1 MATVELDFAPL
12 PGHVRTAR
20 LIAVAVARR
29 AGIGAGILDEVRL
42 SVGEACARAVGLH
55 QQHGLD
61 APVQVRLSDDHGRLE
76 VTVIDAGPPGAEL
89 PPDDEGPADL
99 LTTGT
104 IRLPDTATDA
114 SPEVL
119 PSGYN
124 LAVIAGLVEDLDVE
138 PGEDGSGGTRVTM
151 RWPTGADGSLP
162 AAGAPAPP
170 TPPGPAG

>member
-29 AGIGAGILDEVRL
+29 AG
-42 SVGEACARAVGLH
+42 
-55 QQHGLD
+55 
-61 APVQVRLSDDHGRLE
+61 
-76 VTVIDAGPPGAEL
+76 IDAGPPGAEL

-124 LAVIAGLVEDLDVE
+124 LAVIAGLVEDVDVE
-138 PGEDGSGGTRVTM
+138 AGDESSPGTRVTM
-151 RWPTGADGSLP
+151 RWPTTGDGTLP
-162 AAGAPAPP
+162 ASGAPAPP
-170 TPPGPAG
+170 TPPGSPAPPGA